1 MRNGGCAGRRRE
13 ALGKIG
19 DPQAV
24 PALMEALKDRDERC
38 APGGGGALGKIGDP
52 QAVPALMEALKDR
65 DENVRRAAAEA
76 LGKIGDRQAV
86 PALLEALKDRNED
99 VRQAA
104 AEALWKLL
112 PASPPQNQEGT
123 PCLAKGAGVHPAG
136 RRDGQKN
143 YELLTTVLERQAAW
157 QVALSPW
164 QDPLQPPPV
173 PAWARAARWAGRGLA
188 LVFLAA
194 LLAVI
199 GVLLAGAQDV
209 LKEAVLPYL
218 QSQPLAVVALIL
230 VGAAA
235 LLVIGEWVR
244 EKMVR

>member
-1 MRNGGCAGRRRE
+1 MSVRRAAAE

-24 PALMEALKDRDERC
+24 PALMEALKDRDEDVRK
-38 APGGGGALGKIGDP
+38 AVAEALGEIGDP
-52 QAVPALMEALKDR
+52 QAVPALLETLKDE
-65 DENVRRAAAEA
+65 D
-76 LGKIGDRQAV
+76 
-86 PALLEALKDRNED
+86 ED
-99 VRQAA
+99 VRWAA
-104 AEALWKLL
+104 TMALWKLL
-112 PASPPQNQEGT
+112 PASPPQNQEE
-123 PCLAKGAGVHPAG
+123 
-136 RRDGQKN
+136 RRPWQKRLVAIQRVARREKN
-143 YELLTTVLERQAAW
+143 YELLTAVLERQAAW
-157 QVALSPW
+157 QAALSPW
-164 QDPLQPPPV
+164 QDPLQPPPL

-218 QSQPLAVVALIL
+218 QSQPLAVVVLIL

-235 LLVIGEWVR
+235 ILVIGEWVR